1 LKRLFAKTIK
11 AGLDAA
17 GAFSTGL
24 GEMAVLNS
32 NGLRCYQPFTS
43 ASGNIVVMGDDS
55 SGYVTFASRNVD
67 DFDFTKLS
75 NLALKKC
82 RKSKKPKEVK
92 PGKFEVI
99 LEPAAVANLLEWLNF
114 IAFGSKTLQEETSF
128 LSGKIG
134 EKILGDN
141 ISIYDDALD
150 PTGVAFPFDFEG
162 MPKQKVEFVSNG
174 VAKGVVYDSIAGNRE
189 GKQSTGHALMPDES
203 GEGAMPFN
211 VYITP
216 GQTSLEDMIS
226 HVENGILVTRFHY
239 INGFLDTRRA
249 LMTGMTRD
257 GTFLIKNGKVG
268 KGIKN
273 LRFTDDMLNVFSN
286 VLEISNE
293 AVSIPGWWDAMGCNR
308 VPAMRIANFNFSGK
322 TDF

>member
-1 LKRLFAKTIK
+1 
-11 AGLDAA
+11 
-17 GAFSTGL
+17 
-24 GEMAVLNS
+24 MAVLNS

-55 SGYVTFASRNVD
+55 SGYATFASRNVD
-67 DFDFTKLS
+67 DFDFTQLS
-75 NLALKKC
+75 NIALKKC
-82 RKSKKPKEVK
+82 KKSKKPKEVK
-92 PGKFEVI
+92 PDKYEVI

-114 IAFGSKTLQEETSF
+114 IAFGSKAFQEETSF

-134 EKILGDN
+134 EKILGEN
-141 ISIYDDALD
+141 ISIYDNALD
-150 PTGVAFPFDFEG
+150 PSGVAFPFDFEG
-162 MPKQKVEFVSNG
+162 MPKQQVEFISNG

-189 GKQSTGHALMPDES
+189 GKKSTGHALMPDES

-211 VYITP
+211 VFIAP
-216 GQTSLEDMIS
+216 GQASLEDMIE

-273 LRFTDDMLNVFSN
+273 LRFTDNMLNVFSN
-286 VLEISNE
+286 VQEISNKV
-293 AVSIPGWWDAMGCNR
+293 VSIPGWWDAMGCNR
-308 VPAMRIANFNFSGK
+308 VPAMRISNFNFSGK